1 MREVE
6 GEVGVVVVS
15 VAAFSDLRCFGGFLA

>member
-15 VAAFSDLRCFGGFLA
+15 AATFSDLRCFGDFLA